1 MSLIEIKDVTKTYK
15 NGVTALSDVNLEIKK
30 GEFVFITGGSGSG
43 KSTLIKLLYRQ
54 EKPTRGNVMVGGINV
69 AKLRNRKVYKIRR
82 KIGIVFQDYKL
93 LEKLTVYENIA
104 FVLEMYGMKNKEM
117 RPKILKAL
125 EQVGLKEKSRSYPTE
140 LSGGEQQR
148 VSIARA
154 IVTEPK
160 VLVCDE
166 PTGNL
171 DPKTSL
177 EIMKVIEDIN
187 NKMGTTIIM
196 VTHDETIVNKMKK
209 RVVTLQKGMVV
220 KDEEKGSYKR
230 EVSQNNKKTI

>member
-1 MSLIEIKDVTKTYK
+1 MSLIELNDVTKTYK

-54 EKPTRGNVMVGGINV
+54 EKPTRGNVMVGGVNV
-69 AKLRNRKVYKIRR
+69 AKLRNGKVYKIRR

-104 FVLEMYGMKNKEM
+104 FVLEMYGMKAKEM

-187 NKMGTTIIM
+187 TNMGTTIIM

-209 RVVTLQKGMVV
+209 RVVTLDKGMII
-220 KDEEKGSYKR
+220 KDVEKGSYKR
-230 EVSQNNKKTI
+230 EVTEKIK

>member
-1 MSLIEIKDVTKTYK
+1 MSLIELKDVTKTYK

-54 EKPTRGNVMVGGINV
+54 EKPTRGNVMVGGVNV
-69 AKLRNRKVYKIRR
+69 AKLRNGKVYKIRR

-104 FVLEMYGMKNKEM
+104 FVLEMYGMKSKEM

-187 NKMGTTIIM
+187 TNMGTTIIM

-209 RVVTLQKGMVV
+209 RVVTLDKGMII
-220 KDEEKGSYKR
+220 KDVEKGSYKR
-230 EVSQNNKKTI
+230 EVTEKIK